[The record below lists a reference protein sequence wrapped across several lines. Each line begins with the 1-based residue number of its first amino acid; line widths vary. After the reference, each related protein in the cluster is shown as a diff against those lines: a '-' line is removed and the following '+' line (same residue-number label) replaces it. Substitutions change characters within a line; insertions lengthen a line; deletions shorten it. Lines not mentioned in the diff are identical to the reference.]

1 MRANGRGPAYGPP
14 VKQAVEWSGPERTRA
29 RPGEFAADSLY
40 LRAPSARA
48 ERRVAD
54 VDPDTPGT
62 PVHEAD
68 IGAGAALMDDRH
80 TGGAYDL
87 AGARR

>member
-1 MRANGRGPAYGPP
+1 M
-14 VKQAVEWSGPERTRA
+14 KQAVEWSGPERTRA
-29 RPGEFAADSLY
+29 RPGEFAADALY
-40 LRAPSARA
+40 LRALSARA

-62 PVHEAD
+62 PPAHEAD
-68 IGAGAALMDDRH
+68 MGAGAGAALMDDRH